1 MIKTKVFQRVIIFSL
16 FLIFLCIA
24 FWPAISSYYAYHDD
38 VIFFLRTSTRPEA
51 PGTLFN
57 LSIGRFI
64 GAHLYMAMGFLI
76 NSIDDLKGVRFL
88 GVVNLAFC
96 ALILFF
102 WLRKKF
108 FSSRNAFL
116 LSLAV
121 FTLPSFQIAVSQTA
135 MTYQPVSIL
144 FAIGAF
150 SSAYRISL
158 SDKIVRRIFN
168 GRFVLSV
175 FLFFCALSTYKPTAM
190 FYWTMAG
197 LVVLFSEFKDFSEI
211 KNRMINLF
219 SPAIVSL
226 GLYVLVLRLIKPYF
240 SRFNLWGYNP
250 YALTTDYFGKIGW
263 FLREPLV
270 NALNLWNIFP
280 YKIAAAVGVT
290 FVISAIAL
298 EVLRQQK
305 EERIEFFINGF
316 VRSSI
321 LIILS
326 LLSFLPNLVSSQS
339 IFYYRCAGP
348 LTVLVFFI
356 FIWSARAWIQFIFQN
371 RQRIVFSIALLL
383 LSFYGVV
390 QAHQTILNYRVVPS
404 QKEIQF
410 VKDQMAK
417 VNINEYE
424 KIYFVQPE
432 ERYLKN
438 RGDEFGNLT
447 TVYSHNMVGLV
458 SCLLR
463 EVAKGTMEVFH
474 INFDPSTKMVLYI
487 FRDINDEKQMYRYQI
502 KVDSGVASEKPS
514 SFQEKTLVIDMRR
527 FEDREEGT

>member
-1 MIKTKVFQRVIIFSL
+1 
-16 FLIFLCIA
+16 
-24 FWPAISSYYAYHDD
+24 
-38 VIFFLRTSTRPEA
+38 
-51 PGTLFN
+51 
-57 LSIGRFI
+57 
-64 GAHLYMAMGFLI
+64 MAMGFLI

-339 IFYYRCAGP
+339 IFIIDVRDRSQCLFSLFLYGRQGHGFN
-348 LTVLVFFI
+348 LFFK
-356 FIWSARAWIQFIFQN
+356 
-371 RQRIVFSIALLL
+371 IV
-383 LSFYGVV
+383 
-390 QAHQTILNYRVVPS
+390 
-404 QKEIQF
+404 KE
-410 VKDQMAK
+410 
-417 VNINEYE
+417 
-424 KIYFVQPE
+424 
-432 ERYLKN
+432 
-438 RGDEFGNLT
+438 
-447 TVYSHNMVGLV
+447 
-458 SCLLR
+458 
-463 EVAKGTMEVFH
+463 
-474 INFDPSTKMVLYI
+474 
-487 FRDINDEKQMYRYQI
+487 
-502 KVDSGVASEKPS
+502 
-514 SFQEKTLVIDMRR
+514 
-527 FEDREEGT
+527 